1 MRSEEIMMD
10 LILTTAKNDERIR
23 AVVMNGS
30 RADPNAKKDL
40 FQDYDIVYI
49 VKDID
54 SFTSDHSWV
63 DIFGERLMM
72 QMPEDKIVP
81 PPQNDGR
88 FIYLM
93 QFTDGNRI
101 DLTLIPLEKMNNL
114 LSLDSL
120 SILLMDKDSVIGCL
134 PPSND
139 RDYHI
144 RKPSEKEFLDICN
157 EFWWIC
163 MNVGKGLWRKEL
175 TYAMFMYEQIN
186 RNVLNRMI
194 EWHIGIKTDFLKSAG
209 KLDKYFEDYLDK
221 DEWDDYVKTYTNADY
236 ENIWLSLFNMCHL
249 FRKIALHIANHFGF
263 EYPYDDDNGV
273 TTFLKRV
280 KQLPPNAQHVNW

>member
-1 MRSEEIMMD
+1 MRNEKEMMD
-10 LILTTAKNDERIR
+10 LILNTAKNDERIR

-30 RADPNAKKDL
+30 RTDPNAKKDI

-63 DIFGERLMM
+63 DTFGKRLMM
-72 QMPEDKIVP
+72 QMPEDKILP

-93 QFTDGNRI
+93 QFIDGNRI
-101 DLTLIPLEKMNNL
+101 DLTLIPFEKMDKL

-120 SILLMDKDSVIGCL
+120 SILLLDKDNVIGYL
-134 PPSND
+134 PLSND

-144 RKPSEKEFLDICN
+144 KKPSEKEFLDSCN

-163 MNVGKGLWRKEL
+163 MNVSKGLWRKEL

-194 EWHIGIKTDFLKSAG
+194 EWHIGIKTDFLRSAG
-209 KLDKYFEDYLDK
+209 KLGKNFEDFLDK
-221 DEWDDYVKTYTNADY
+221 DEWNDYVKTYTNADY
-236 ENIWLSLFNMCHL
+236 ENICESLFNMCNL
-249 FRKIALHIANHFGF
+249 FRKIAMNIADHFGF
-263 EYPYDDDNGV
+263 EYPYAEDNGV
-273 TTFLKRV
+273 TTYLKRV
-280 KQLPPNAQHVNW
+280 KEFPLIAQDMNW